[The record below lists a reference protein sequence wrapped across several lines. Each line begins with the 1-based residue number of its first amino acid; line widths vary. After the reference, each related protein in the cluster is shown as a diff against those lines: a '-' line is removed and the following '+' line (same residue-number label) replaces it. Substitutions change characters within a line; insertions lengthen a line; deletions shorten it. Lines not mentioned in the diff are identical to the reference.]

1 MYVTCRV
8 CHHESQIAVAT
19 GNASLLGGVSVATGV
34 MFVLS
39 GHASAGITI
48 GSGILAWLATSTA
61 VNWLVL
67 RLEPKDDCTG

>member
-1 MYVTCRV
+1 
-8 CHHESQIAVAT
+8 
-19 GNASLLGGVSVATGV
+19 

-39 GHASAGITI
+39 GHAFAGITI

-61 VNWLVL
+61 VNWLML